1 MDERNSFWLLTMFL
15 RSLRLN
21 SSISPD
27 LGRNRNGT
35 TERSGEAGHSNP
47 GSCRSLWCSHSAS
60 AIFSARF
67 SRNAG
72 QARRFH
78 HAMVGLIRGINGPN
92 AQVVAKKMFARR
104 DDGAEIGQGPA
115 ARENAA
121 RGTARFLKLA
131 NELTSLDFQR

>member
-1 MDERNSFWLLTMFL
+1 
-15 RSLRLN
+15 
-21 SSISPD
+21 
-27 LGRNRNGT
+27 
-35 TERSGEAGHSNP
+35 
-47 GSCRSLWCSHSAS
+47 
-60 AIFSARF
+60 
-67 SRNAG
+67 
-72 QARRFH
+72 
-78 HAMVGLIRGINGPN
+78 MVGLIRGINGPN